1 MGSQLSQDV
10 VRNALDYWY
19 ERNVYTSTLS
29 LAPGAS
35 STLFPLLAS
44 WNPPTGARQVVSL
57 ETIAASQDPSLRLQI
72 TYDGL
77 SSVVLGDDLPPDLKP
92 VRVSAPAA
100 SSLGLTAVNQGT
112 VQEVG
117 TQVLYGAS
125 IWAAP
130 VSYKVLHG
138 YGLTQEDLDLA
149 KKVGLKTNPVQ
160 SRGTHPIPI
169 SAVIERTYA
178 NRMTQSP
185 YQFQGPSPQAT
196 TQGAVFAQ
204 VNANPP
210 GQDLLVLRYL
220 AAECD
225 EDYGV
230 TITLDRDN
238 QIGHTTWDVGL
249 MSLDRPLDLFIA
261 AKSSLTF
268 HIQAGQAPPGPV
280 PVRFEVWHVSLTAIL
295 RLRMGLM
302 SEAAAQ
308 GLYGSEAGAN
318 LYARVLTGVV

>member
-1 MGSQLSQDV
+1 MGTQLSQDV
-10 VRNALDYWY
+10 IRNALDYWY

-29 LAPGAS
+29 LAPGA
-35 STLFPLLAS
+35 TAALFPLLAS

-57 ETIAASQDPSLRLQI
+57 ETIAASQDPNLRLQV

-77 SSVVLGDDLPPDLKP
+77 SATVLGDDLAPDLKP

-100 SSLGLTAVNQGT
+100 SSLGLSAVNTGT
-112 VQEVG
+112 QASTG
-117 TQVLYGAS
+117 TQVLYGTS
-125 IWAAP
+125 IWTAP
-130 VSYKVLHG
+130 VAYKVLHG

-149 KKVGLKTNPVQ
+149 KQVGMETNPVQ

-185 YQFQGPSPQAT
+185 YQFQGPSPLAT

-220 AAECD
+220 AAEAD

-238 QIGHTTWDVGL
+238 QIGHTTWDAGL
-249 MSLDRPLDLFIA
+249 MSLDHPLDLFIA

-268 HIQAGQAPPGPV
+268 HIQAAVAPPGPI

-302 SEAAAQ
+302 TKEAAQ
-308 GLYGSEAGAN
+308 GLYGQTQGSD